1 MPGFFFFHY
10 GIHQSCVKLLK
21 MFLRIFFPTKLFAI
35 SCNFASPQIH
45 FSIRFDKIAA
55 LFFLHQ
61 KYKNGKIKL
70 FILVWN
76 EQMVT

>member
-55 LFFLHQ
+55 LYFF
-61 KYKNGKIKL
+61 YIKNTKMAKSNYLSWFGMNR
-70 FILVWN
+70 W
-76 EQMVT
+76 